1 MAPTAGNIV
10 VGMQTNNTV
19 KVGVYGTAEGACT
32 ELGFTEGGIELSNPR
47 EYYEKKADQYIGTL
61 GVVKTSERP
70 TVKFSIAEATLDNM
84 RLAWDYPAAALA
96 ASVLTAGGN
105 PTATELTLFVNSN
118 SPSGGTR
125 KYEFLKVICISAGT
139 HGIKKDDKTMIEF
152 EFLVM
157 QDTTAAA
164 NEQMCIITDSG
175 VDTTAPTI
183 AMTAPADGGEVAKD
197 ARTVVTLTITEAGI
211 IDENTLVYGADD
223 GATIMILN
231 DTVRA
236 TTSLVAGVITYD
248 AATKVITFTPDVNWT
263 GSDTLQLI
271 VTTGLS
277 DQAGN
282 HLATT
287 FIGQFSVAA

>member
-1 MAPTAGNIV
+1 MAPTVDNIV
-10 VGMQTNNTV
+10 VGLQTVNTV

-32 ELGFTEGGIELSNPR
+32 ELGFTEGGIEITNAR
-47 EYYEKKADQYIGTL
+47 EYFEKKADQYIGTL

-70 TVKFSIAEATLDNM
+70 TVKLSIAEATLDNM

-96 ASVLTAGGN
+96 ASVLTIGGN
-105 PTATELTLFVNSN
+105 PTATELTLFINCNSV
-118 SPSGGTR
+118 GGNTR
-125 KYEFLKVICISAGT
+125 KYEFLKVICIAAGT
-139 HGIKKDDKTMIEF
+139 HSYKKDDKTMIEM

-157 QDTTAAA
+157 QDTSAAA

-183 AMTAPADGGEVAKD
+183 AMTAPADGGTVAD
-197 ARTVVTLTITEAGI
+197 GARTVVTLTITDAGV
-211 IDENTLVYGADD
+211 IDENSLIYGAED

-236 TTSLVAGVITYD
+236 TTVLVAGAITYD
-248 AATKVITFTPDVNWT
+248 AATKVITFTPTVNWVT
-263 GSDTLQLI
+263 AETYQLI
-271 VTTGLS
+271 VTTGLK
-277 DQAGN
+277 DMAGN

-287 FIGQFSVAA
+287 FIGQFSAT